1 MASLFQP
8 SLIPSSR
15 TPDQMS
21 SFAFCQLLKSSWPA
35 SLPTRPSGLPG
46 FLHALPG
53 LFNLGLSYQI
63 VLILS
68 PWGFHILSVPKAAI
82 LVQAFNACHRDYCCS
97 FLTAAPNN
105 PSHHCATS
113 LQESSPKLG
122 TSCSPSVWETSAV
135 QGHPQ
140 LLSEFKASLCYVKA
154 HLKKQNPHFLCLG
167 FRALCTFTAQT
178 SPVAPFSAVLCHQ
191 SQETLNFLLK
201 PLHCLSAWR
210 ASPCLLGRI
219 PTHQC

>member
-113 LQESSPKLG
+113 LQENSPKLG
-122 TSCSPSVWETSAV
+122 ASCSPSVWETSAV

-140 LLSEFKASLCYVKA
+140 LLSEFKPISKNKTHTFYAWVLGPSALSQPRPALWLPSQLCSV
-154 HLKKQNPHFLCLG
+154 
-167 FRALCTFTAQT
+167 T
-178 SPVAPFSAVLCHQ
+178 SPR
-191 SQETLNFLLK
+191 K
-201 PLHCLSAWR
+201 P
-210 ASPCLLGRI
+210 
-219 PTHQC
+219 

>member
-8 SLIPSSR
+8 SLIPSSC

-35 SLPTRPSGLPG
+35 SLSTRPSGLPG
-46 FLHALPG
+46 FLHALPD

-63 VLILS
+63 VLSLS

-105 PSHHCATS
+105 PSDHCATS
-113 LQESSPKLG
+113 FQESSRKLG
-122 TSCSPSVWETSAV
+122 TVSPTVLVWEAAAV

-154 HLKKQNPHFLCLG
+154 HLKKQNPHFFMPG
-167 FRALCTFTAQT
+167 F
-178 SPVAPFSAVLCHQ
+178 
-191 SQETLNFLLK
+191 
-201 PLHCLSAWR
+201 
-210 ASPCLLGRI
+210 
-219 PTHQC
+219 